1 MDTLY
6 QETASFSIRYVIA
19 SRWMIY
25 LKTIL
30 DKGIYEAVIRVYI
43 AIKKKPKKSYW
54 YTLLGL
60 DIEKHKT

>member
-43 AIKKKPKKSYW
+43 AIKKAKKELLVHFIGVRYW
-54 YTLLGL
+54 
-60 DIEKHKT
+60 KT

>member
-43 AIKKKPKKSYW
+43 AIKKKTKKKLLVHFIGVRYW
-54 YTLLGL
+54 
-60 DIEKHKT
+60 KT